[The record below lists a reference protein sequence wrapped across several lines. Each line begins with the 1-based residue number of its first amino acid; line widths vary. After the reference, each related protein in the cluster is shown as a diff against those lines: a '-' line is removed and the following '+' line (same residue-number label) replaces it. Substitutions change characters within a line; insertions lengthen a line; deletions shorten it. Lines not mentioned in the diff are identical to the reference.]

1 MVGVSQCVYRY
12 FVFLSGIFLFTCNAA
27 QYKEL
32 FEQKRILI
40 TGGTGFIGRA
50 LIEGILPYDP
60 AEIVVFSRDE
70 VKHYKLL
77 EQFKD
82 SRIRSQLGDVRDY
95 SAIYNATKG
104 MDIVIHAAALKRID
118 MIESHVYESV
128 YTNVIGSLH
137 VVRACRENNI
147 PKALLV
153 STDKACLPINAYGGC
168 KFVAEKLF
176 TNNGQD
182 NGTIFSVV
190 RYGNVLQSTGSVI
203 PFFCEKI
210 KNKEAVPLTD
220 EAMTRFFISKE
231 QAVELIFKAL
241 LYGTGRQ
248 VFVPML
254 PAFKIMD
261 LIEVLQEKLGNK
273 TNIVVVGLRP
283 GEKIHEAMINSTEIP
298 RARKFKDMFIIE
310 SSLYN
315 DNLLDSMVD
324 NEQTGLT
331 SDYTSEGSVLQQNDL
346 KALLEKYNIIL

>member
-1 MVGVSQCVYRY
+1 MIGVSRCIIYRY
-12 FVFLSGIFLFTCNAA
+12 LVILPSVFLFTCHAA
-27 QYKEL
+27 QYKDL

-50 LIEGILPYDP
+50 LIEGILPYNP
-60 AEIVVFSRDE
+60 VEIVVFSRDE

-82 SRIRSQLGDVRDY
+82 RRIKSQLGDVRDY

-128 YTNVIGSLH
+128 QTNVIGSLH

-176 TNNGQD
+176 TNSECD
-182 NGTIFSVV
+182 TTVFSVV

-241 LYGTGRQ
+241 LYGTGGQ
-248 VFVPML
+248 VFVPQL
-254 PAFKIMD
+254 PAFKIID
-261 LIEVLQEKLGNK
+261 LIKVLQEKLGNK
-273 TNIVVVGLRP
+273 TDIVLVGLRP
-283 GEKIHEAMINSTEIP
+283 GEKIHEAMINITEVP
-298 RARKFKDMFIIE
+298 RARKCKDMFVIE
-310 SSLYN
+310 SSLHN
-315 DNLLDSMVD
+315 DDVVHSQSD
-324 NEQTGLT
+324 EEQTGLT
-331 SDYTSEGSVLQQNDL
+331 SDYTSEGSVLHQNDL
-346 KALLEKYNIIL
+346 KVLLEKYNIIL